1 MYNTGNFIS
10 LQDLDRNCIYVTFG
24 KNLCMKICQIV
35 IEMYSVTIMVS
46 LRYTVPKYGLQ
57 NGFIDNDCVNT
68 VFTYNYCGIIIFID
82 NDCVDTV
89 FTDNYCDIIV
99 LHRLEL

>member
-10 LQDLDRNCIYVTFG
+10 LQDLDRNCIYVTFR

-57 NGFIDNDCVNT
+57 NEFIDNDCVNT
-68 VFTYNYCGIIIFID
+68 VFTYNYCSLIVFTSWNYRNHVLVSEYCRYIIFS
-82 NDCVDTV
+82 
-89 FTDNYCDIIV
+89 
-99 LHRLEL
+99 EQ